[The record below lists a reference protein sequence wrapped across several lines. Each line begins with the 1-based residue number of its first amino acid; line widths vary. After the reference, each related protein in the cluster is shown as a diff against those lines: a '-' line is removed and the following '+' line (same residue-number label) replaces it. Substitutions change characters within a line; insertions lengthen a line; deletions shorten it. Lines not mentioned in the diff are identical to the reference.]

1 MIGGGQCFEP
11 ILYRSGC
18 VGSVSTNIV
27 VMDSKDNKKLYEALY
42 IRTNGQPLESLNEG
56 FITLK
61 DKGYRTE
68 DILGV
73 GVTGSARVLVGN
85 IIGADSI
92 KNEITAHAVA
102 AIDTYPQV
110 KNRNRDWRT
119 GFQNYFESA
128 MAWSLNFAMNTICA
142 AGTGSFLDQQAF
154 RLNIPIEEFG
164 DFALRADEPV
174 RIAGRCTVFAET
186 DMVHKQQEGA
196 TKEQIVA
203 GLCEALARNY
213 INNVAKG
220 KSIEAPILFQGGVAF
235 NKGIKNAFER
245 ELATQLVIPKHFNVM
260 GALGSAILAK
270 EAIDDTKKKTTFKGF
285 DIMQRK
291 YQLKRVACQDC
302 PKRVRAYR
310 SDCRGR
316 DCSKVGG
323 PLVENGKNRKLP
335 ASKIIGIPRGLS
347 YYLDDFSW
355 GKVFS
360 YSGLSG

>member
-1 MIGGGQCFEP
+1 MNQYYIGVD
-11 ILYRSGC
+11 

-27 VMDSKDNKKLYEALY
+27 VMDSMDNKKLYETLY

-61 DKGYRTE
+61 DKGYCME

-73 GVTGSARVLVGN
+73 GVTGSARILVGN

-110 KNRNRDWRT
+110 KTVIEIGGQDSKIILIRNGVVID
-119 GFQNYFESA
+119 
-128 MAWSLNFAMNTICA
+128 FAMNTICA
-142 AGTGSFLDQQAF
+142 AGTGSFLDQQSF
-154 RLNIPIEEFG
+154 RLKIPIEEFG

-235 NKGIKNAFER
+235 NKGIKRAFEQ
-245 ELATQLVIPKHFNVM
+245 ELAAQLVIPKHFNVM

-270 EAIDDTKKKTTFKGF
+270 ETVRDTKKKTTFKGF

-291 YQLKRVACQDC
+291 YKLKRVACQDC
-302 PKRVRAYR
+302 PNACELTEVT
-310 SDCRGR
+310 
-316 DCSKVGG
+316 
-323 PLVENGKNRKLP
+323 VEGEIAAKWGDRCGKWQK
-335 ASKIIGIPRGLS
+335 
-347 YYLDDFSW
+347 
-355 GKVFS
+355 
-360 YSGLSG
+360 